1 MRVTDL
7 SVAKRATVFFLMVAA
22 VVAGVNAYRS
32 LPREAFP
39 DIEIPQVI
47 VYVRYPGA
55 APEDVESQIT
65 DPLERELQGIDGL
78 DTITSTSQES
88 VSVVTVEFVS
98 GTDIDDALQKVRDRV
113 DRAEADFPEDAEEPV
128 LQETEF
134 SDIPVVQVNLAGD
147 VGPAVLKNL
156 AEDLQDALEAIPGV
170 LRANLVGGLEREVKV
185 DVDPERLRLYD
196 LSLQDVIDAVDAE
209 NVSIPG
215 GDLDLG
221 ERSYAV
227 RVPGEVEDP
236 LAVARFV
243 IETRDGSPIFVEDV
257 AEVSYGFKDRDSHAR
272 INGEESVALTIQ
284 KRQGTNVVEVVDRA
298 KAVVERVSAGWPE
311 AVQVVFLA
319 DLSEDVELM
328 LHDLENNI
336 LSGLVLVVV
345 VLMFALGFRNSL
357 FVGVAIPF
365 SMLLAFVVL
374 QLAGI
379 TLNNVVLFSL
389 VLSVGMLVDNAV
401 VVIENNYR
409 HMQEGEPRESA
420 ARHGTHEV
428 GAAIMVSTLTTVAA
442 FSPLLVWPGVVGDFM
457 SYLPLTVSIVLL
469 ASLLVALTVNPTL
482 SATFMRLTGRERERL
497 AAERRGET
505 GELAPES
512 RMERV
517 LHAFGRGINR
527 LYESNLSWALRHRLV
542 VIGAAVVAL
551 VVIVALFGRFNHGVE
566 FFPETEP
573 RQIIVDV
580 DLPPGTRVE
589 RTDEVVREIERRL
602 AGTPDLETMAASAG
616 AGSQA
621 QFGAS
626 ARGDVTQGR
635 ITLDLLDR
643 EDRSQSS
650 FATMEWVREQT
661 AGLPGVEVDV
671 KRPDEGPPVGQPLEI
686 EVRGDDFE
694 TLGEIAAR
702 IESAIED
709 VPGLVSLSTDF
720 DLARPEIVVD
730 LDRTQ
735 AARLG
740 LTTADVA
747 STVRTAVTGTEAS
760 TYRKGDEEDDVDITV
775 RLQESARRS
784 MEDLSQLT
792 VRTEDGAQI
801 PIGSIATIRQ
811 GSALTSIR
819 HQDSERVVTISGDVT
834 SPELAEP
841 VRREA
846 QARINRLDERSG
858 LLPSGYSL
866 SFGGQSEE
874 EEEAKEF
881 LSQAF
886 LYGVL
891 LVLALMV
898 AKFDSVV
905 IPLIIGTSVLMSMVG
920 VLGGLMVTGL
930 PFGIIMTGVGVISL
944 AGIVVNNAIVLLDY
958 GEQLAAK
965 GLARR
970 EVVML
975 TGIRRMRPVL
985 LTAITTILGLIPLTT
1000 GIELDFTELR
1010 LATGGESSQWW
1021 KGMGVAVIFGL
1032 AFATFLTLILV
1043 PVLYDLVLQAREW
1056 SARRRRAEGGE
1067 ALEATADEDAHRP
1080 AAAALA
1086 PEPPEAAADDEPEAS
1101 DRRAT
1106 G

>member
-1 MRVTDL
+1 
-7 SVAKRATVFFLMVAA
+7 
-22 VVAGVNAYRS
+22 
-32 LPREAFP
+32 
-39 DIEIPQVI
+39 
-47 VYVRYPGA
+47 
-55 APEDVESQIT
+55 
-65 DPLERELQGIDGL
+65 
-78 DTITSTSQES
+78 
-88 VSVVTVEFVS
+88 
-98 GTDIDDALQKVRDRV
+98 
-113 DRAEADFPEDAEEPV
+113 
-128 LQETEF
+128 
-134 SDIPVVQVNLAGD
+134 
-147 VGPAVLKNL
+147 
-156 AEDLQDALEAIPGV
+156 
-170 LRANLVGGLEREVKV
+170 
-185 DVDPERLRLYD
+185 
-196 LSLQDVIDAVDAE
+196 
-209 NVSIPG
+209 
-215 GDLDLG
+215 
-221 ERSYAV
+221 
-227 RVPGEVEDP
+227 
-236 LAVARFV
+236 
-243 IETRDGSPIFVEDV
+243 
-257 AEVSYGFKDRDSHAR
+257 
-272 INGEESVALTIQ
+272 
-284 KRQGTNVVEVVDRA
+284 
-298 KAVVERVSAGWPE
+298 
-311 AVQVVFLA
+311 
-319 DLSEDVELM
+319 
-328 LHDLENNI
+328 
-336 LSGLVLVVV
+336 
-345 VLMFALGFRNSL
+345 
-357 FVGVAIPF
+357 
-365 SMLLAFVVL
+365 
-374 QLAGI
+374 
-379 TLNNVVLFSL
+379 
-389 VLSVGMLVDNAV
+389 
-401 VVIENNYR
+401 
-409 HMQEGEPRESA
+409 
-420 ARHGTHEV
+420 
-428 GAAIMVSTLTTVAA
+428 MVSTLTTVAA
-442 FSPLLVWPGVVGDFM
+442 FSPLLIWPGVVGDFM

-482 SATFMRLTGRERERL
+482 SATFMRLTGRERERV

-505 GELAPES
+505 GEIAPES
-512 RMERV
+512 RIERV
-517 LHAFGRGINR
+517 LHAFGRGLNR
-527 LYESNLSWALRHRLV
+527 LYESNLAWALRHRLV
-542 VIGAAVVAL
+542 VIGAAVVAF
-551 VVIVALFGRFNHGVE
+551 VVIVGLFGRFNHGVE

-589 RTDEVVREIERRL
+589 RTDEVVRELERRL
-602 AGTPDLETMAASAG
+602 AETPDLETMAASAG

-650 FATMEWVREQT
+650 FATMEWVRERT
-661 AGLPGVEVDV
+661 AGLPGVEIDV

-686 EVRGDDFE
+686 ELAGDDFE
-694 TLGEIAAR
+694 ELGEIAAR

-709 VPGLVSLSTDF
+709 VPGLVSLSSDF
-720 DLARPEIVVD
+720 DLARPEIIVD

-740 LTTADVA
+740 LTTADIA

-775 RLQESARRS
+775 RLREGARRS
-784 MEDLSQLT
+784 MEALSQLT
-792 VRTEDGAQI
+792 VRTDDGAQV

-811 GSALTSIR
+811 GSALTLIR
-819 HQDSERVVTISGDVT
+819 HQDSERVVTLSGDVT

-841 VRREA
+841 VRRAARERIEA
-846 QARINRLDERSG
+846 MDD
-858 LLPSGYSL
+858 LLPTGYSL

-874 EEEAKEF
+874 EEEAKDF
-881 LSQAF
+881 LTQAF

-965 GLARR
+965 GLSRR

-985 LTAITTILGLIPLTT
+985 LTAVTTILGLIPLTT
-1000 GIELDFTELR
+1000 GIEFDFTELR
-1010 LATGGESSQWW
+1010 MTTGGESSQWW
-1021 KGMGVAVIFGL
+1021 QGMGVAVIFGL

-1043 PVLYDLVLQAREW
+1043 PVLYDLVLQVREW
-1056 SARRRRAEGGE
+1056 RARRRSSEGDE
-1067 ALEATADEDAHRP
+1067 AREATAEGDTHRP

-1086 PEPPEAAADDEPEAS
+1086 TESPDADEEPEES